1 MTDIKKNKIKSVFKY
16 TWWVYIV
23 TAIIVGFGISFL
35 FGITHRIP
43 AYKTITLFVTGEVAD
58 TKRLNDNLVEKY
70 KDKELK
76 SVTSYATTLND
87 GNYYNRLSVIGYNSS
102 DVLILPVSVLENLN
116 ISTFGLELD
125 DNLKTNYYAGYDY
138 YVQNEVSYGVR
149 INRELVKDDIY
160 LPKEDCYMII
170 NAKSASIGEYSK
182 DQIKERNTTLTL
194 VKDWGM

>member
-23 TAIIVGFGISFL
+23 VAIVIGFGMSFL

-58 TKRLNDNLVEKY
+58 TKRLSDNLIEKY

-87 GNYYNRLSVIGYNSS
+87 GNYYNKLSVIGYNSS
-102 DVLILPVSVLENLN
+102 DVLILPASVLDNLN

-125 DNLKTNYYAGYDY
+125 DNLKTNYYAGYEY
-138 YVQNEVSYGVR
+138 YTQNEISYGVK

>member
-23 TAIIVGFGISFL
+23 VAIVIGFGMSFL

-58 TKRLNDNLVEKY
+58 TKRLSDNLIEKY

-76 SVTSYATTLND
+76 IVTSYATTRND
-87 GNYYNRLSVIGYNSS
+87 GDYYNKLSVIGYNSS
-102 DVLILPVSVLENLN
+102 DVLILPVSVLDNLN

-125 DNLKTNYYAGYDY
+125 DNLKTNYYSGYEY
-138 YVQNEVSYGVR
+138 YTQNEISYGVK

>member
-1 MTDIKKNKIKSVFKY
+1 MTDIKKNRIKSVFKY

-23 TAIIVGFGISFL
+23 VAIIIGFGMTFL

-58 TKRLNDNLVEKY
+58 TKRLSDNLIEKY

-76 SVTSYATTLND
+76 SVTSYVTTQND
-87 GNYYNRLSVIGYNSS
+87 GDYYNKLSVIGYNSS
-102 DVLILPVSVLENLN
+102 DILILPVSVLDNLN
-116 ISTFGLELD
+116 VSTFGLELD
-125 DNLKTNYYAGYDY
+125 DNLKTNYYAGYEY
-138 YVQNEVSYGVR
+138 YTQNEISYGVK
-149 INRELVKDDIY
+149 INRELLKDDIY

-182 DQIKERNTTLTL
+182 DQIKERNTALTL